1 MKGDDNHGWRGL
13 VSMLVTLLL
22 ASIAMVAL
30 VSSGGWN
37 IVSDTLGIG
46 SHTTTDTLTQGQDK
60 SQLPDNPDRKS
71 IWELLGLDGSG
82 STSAPKTDTGSAAAP
97 KTDGTAKP
105 KADASGAAPKTDTKT
120 AAGAWGTDPAVW
132 QAGLD
137 ATNAI
142 KTAKARPGGYDREKY
157 FGGWASNGCGSATTR
172 DTILARDLKGAVKNS
187 KCQVVS
193 GTLSDPYTGH
203 TIQFKRG
210 RTTSTAVQIDHVV
223 ALLDAWES
231 GARDWSQSKRVEYA
245 NSPDVLL
252 ASDGPANMAKGS
264 GLDVNG
270 TALYRSQNSGA
281 PDIWMP
287 DNKAYR
293 CDYMAKRASIKSKW
307 GLTMTSREKQQTVS
321 VLSQCVAGD
330 YNQN

>member
-13 VSMLVTLLL
+13 VSMLATLLL

-37 IVSDTLGIG
+37 IVSDVIGIG
-46 SHTTTDTLTQGQDK
+46 SHTTTDKVVQGQDK

-71 IWELLGLDGSG
+71 IWELLGLDSSG
-82 STSAPKTDTGSAAAP
+82 SVAAP
-97 KTDGTAKP
+97 KTDGTMKT
-105 KADASGAAPKTDTKT
+105 DTTPKTDAK
-120 AAGAWGTDPAVW
+120 AATGSWGSDPAVW

-137 ATNAI
+137 ATNTI
-142 KTAKARPGGYDREKY
+142 KTAKARPGGYDRERY

-187 KCQVVS
+187 KCQVTS
-193 GTLSDPYTGH
+193 GTLSDPYTGQ
-203 TIQFKRG
+203 TIQFRRG
-210 RTTSTAVQIDHVV
+210 RNTSSAVQIDHVV

-231 GARDWSQSKRVEYA
+231 GARDWDQTKRVQYA
-245 NSPDVLL
+245 NSTDVLL

-264 GLDVNG
+264 GLDANG
-270 TALYRSQNSGA
+270 TSLYRSQNSGA
-281 PDIWMP
+281 PDVWMP

-293 CDYMAKRASIKSKW
+293 CDYMAKRATIKSKW

-321 VLSQCVAGD
+321 VLSQCVAGN
-330 YNQN
+330 YN

>member
-37 IVSDTLGIG
+37 IVSDVIGIG
-46 SHTTTDTLTQGQDK
+46 SHTTTDKVVQGQDK

-82 STSAPKTDTGSAAAP
+82 SGSAAAP
-97 KTDGTAKP
+97 KTDGTTKADTTP
-105 KADASGAAPKTDTKT
+105 KADAKVDATPKTDTKT
-120 AAGAWGTDPAVW
+120 TTGSWGSDPAVW
-132 QAGLD
+132 RAGLD
-137 ATNAI
+137 ATNTI
-142 KTAKARPGGYDREKY
+142 KTAKARPGGYDRERY

-187 KCQVVS
+187 KCQVTS
-193 GTLSDPYTGH
+193 GTLSDPYTGRA
-203 TIQFKRG
+203 IQFRRG
-210 RTTSTAVQIDHVV
+210 RNTSSAVQIDHVV

-231 GARDWSQSKRVEYA
+231 GARDWDQAKRVEYA
-245 NSPDVLL
+245 NSQDVLL

-264 GLDVNG
+264 GLDANG
-270 TALYRSQNSGA
+270 TSLYRSQNSGA

-293 CDYMAKRASIKSKW
+293 CDYMARRATIKSKW
-307 GLTMTSREKQQTVS
+307 GLTMTPREKQQTVS
-321 VLSQCVAGD
+321 VLSQCVTGN
-330 YNQN
+330 YN

>member
-1 MKGDDNHGWRGL
+1 MAGKGGKGGPWREFLDGMVVWLL
-13 VSMLVTLLL
+13 VCVC
-22 ASIAMVAL
+22 VVVL
-30 VSSGGWN
+30 VSSGAWN
-37 IVSDTLGIG
+37 VISDKVGIG
-46 SHTTTDTLTQGQDK
+46 HAASTSDLTKAPDEAQRRADAKSITDLLAGLTGHKDTTPRTDAGTTTT
-60 SQLPDNPDRKS
+60 
-71 IWELLGLDGSG
+71 
-82 STSAPKTDTGSAAAP
+82 PKTDAKSDA
-97 KTDGTAKP
+97 GT
-105 KADASGAAPKTDTKT
+105 KTDTKAT
-120 AAGAWGTDPAVW
+120 TGAWGSDPAVW
-132 QAGLD
+132 QAELD
-137 ATNAI
+137 ATNTI

-193 GTLSDPYTGH
+193 GTLSDPYTGR
-203 TIQFKRG
+203 TIRFKRG
-210 RTTSTAVQIDHVV
+210 RNTSSAVQIDHVV

-231 GARDWSQSKRVEYA
+231 GARDWDQAKRVKYA

-270 TALYRSQNSGA
+270 TALYRSQHSGA

-293 CDYMAKRASIKSKW
+293 CDYMAKRATIKSKW
-307 GLTMTSREKQQTVS
+307 GLTMTPREKQQTVS
-321 VLSQCVAGD
+321 VLSQCLTSSPS
-330 YNQN
+330 